1 VSSSPYSGQGLD
13 DGALAIV
20 HMPQGADV
28 NLRLDLLTLP
38 TGRLRMG
45 PLGKV

>member
-1 VSSSPYSGQGLD
+1 LD

-28 NLRLDLLTLP
+28 NLRLDLVTLP
-38 TGRLRMG
+38 TGRPRQG
-45 PLGKV
+45 RSGKV